1 MAIDSQ
7 QVGTFGMQFMD
18 QLSDTYGDD
27 ASLETLLVVAAVTT
41 ADGANLE
48 VRAMS
53 ADGGPVSSWL
63 IKGIAATVADSA

>member
-18 QLSDTYGDD
+18 QLSETYGED
-27 ASLETLLVVAAVTT
+27 ASLETLLVVAAVKT
-41 ADGANLE
+41 AEEANLE

-53 ADGGPVSSWL
+53 ADGGPVSPWV